1 MAMSLAWR
9 SVGLICLVANTA
21 TAQPADQA
29 PRIAPD
35 APTESRPNKE
45 AATPRS
51 LDELLLFFPAKH
63 PAGNWT
69 PPGLKFEDVV
79 FESKDKTKLHGWYC
93 PCDKPRAIVLMAHG
107 NAGNIAT
114 RAGWLT
120 YLQTRLRVSTLM
132 FDYRGYG
139 KSEGVP
145 TVEGV
150 LDDARAAMTRL
161 CELTQS
167 KDSDI
172 IVMGESLGGAIA
184 VQLAAERAPRAL
196 ILQSTFSSLHDVA
209 DVHYPRLSWL
219 VPADRLNSAKV
230 ITKYRGPLLLSH
242 GTADETIPFPLG
254 VKLFKAAN
262 SPKSLVPIP
271 DADHND
277 WLTREYLQKLSAFIE
292 TVPTGK

>member
-1 MAMSLAWR
+1 MSPGVVRWIGLAC
-9 SVGLICLVANTA
+9 LIASAALG
-21 TAQPADQA
+21 A
-29 PRIAPD
+29 PQEKSSRVAPD
-35 APTESRPNKE
+35 APSTEEKP
-45 AATPRS
+45 AIDATKPQS

-63 PAGNWT
+63 PAGNWNPT
-69 PPGLKFEDVV
+69 GLNFQDVA
-79 FESKDKTKLHGWYC
+79 FESKDKTKLHAWYC
-93 PCDKPRAIVLMAHG
+93 PCEKPRGIVLMAHG
-107 NAGNIAT
+107 NAGNVAT
-114 RAGWLT
+114 RAGWLM
-120 YLQTRLRVSTLM
+120 YLQTRLRVSTFM

-150 LDDARAAMTRL
+150 LDDARAVMTKL

-172 IVMGESLGGAIA
+172 IVMGESLGGAVA

-219 VPADRLNSAKV
+219 VPADKLNSAKE
-230 ITKYRGPLLLSH
+230 ITKYKGPLLLSH
-242 GTADETIPFPLG
+242 GTADGTIPFGLG
-254 VKLFKAAN
+254 AKLFKAAN
-262 SPKSLVPIP
+262 SPKSLVAIP

-277 WLTREYLQKLSAFIE
+277 WLSMEYLRKLSAFLE
-292 TVPTGK
+292 TLPAAK